1 MWTPVSFSFN
11 SELSYYVFRF
21 ADFIGSLNVIENVPR
36 DKLVCENLYFKGK
49 RQKIRKIVIINSK
62 LAAPSN

>member
-11 SELSYYVFRF
+11 SEISCYVFRF
-21 ADFIGSLNVIENVPR
+21 TDFIGSLNVIENVPR

-49 RQKIRKIVIINSK
+49 RHTIRKIVIINSK
-62 LAAPSN
+62 LEAPSN